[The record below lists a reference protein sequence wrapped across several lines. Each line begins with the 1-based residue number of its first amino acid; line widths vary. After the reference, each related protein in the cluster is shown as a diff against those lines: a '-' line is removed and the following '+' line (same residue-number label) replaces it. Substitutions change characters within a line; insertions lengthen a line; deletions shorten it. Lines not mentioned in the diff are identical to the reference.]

1 MRIGRSASVPACYER
16 SENAKIFVKISNAA
30 TAKHLFALRAQCKR
44 GRLHSDH
51 KDMQM
56 ETIKTPSLIVD
67 FQRMKR
73 NAEHITNRA
82 KELNV
87 NLRPHVKTHRCLEI
101 AKIQTEKTNGAIMVS
116 TLSEAH
122 FFSKNGF
129 SDITYGV
136 PIERGKFDEV
146 IDIARKTEKFSLVT
160 DDAETVL
167 KLNEKAKSENVNLN
181 IFVKIDVGYHRCG
194 VEPNTTEAFEIP
206 QKIADSSNLN
216 FAGILTHAGHSY
228 HANSPEKLLN
238 VAHEERDKMRKL
250 AEELRG
256 KGLNVP
262 CVSIGSTPTFS
273 AIDSLEG
280 ITEFRA
286 GNYVFFDAFQA
297 TLGSCKFEDCALTVL
312 AAVVHRDSTRQKIV
326 VDAGAVA
333 LSKDRGAVEFDAAC
347 GYGRVYDLEGNDLN
361 LRVESLSQEHGEI
374 SVSDEKIFNNL
385 KVGSRVRILANHS
398 CLTAL
403 QHSHYHVL
411 DDGKIVDRWEINR
424 GW

>member
-1 MRIGRSASVPACYER
+1 
-16 SENAKIFVKISNAA
+16 
-30 TAKHLFALRAQCKR
+30 
-44 GRLHSDH
+44 
-51 KDMQM
+51 MQM

-67 FQRMKR
+67 FERMKR
-73 NAEHITNRA
+73 NAKGIANRA

-101 AKIQTEKTNGAIMVS
+101 AKIQTEKTFGGIMAS

-136 PIERGKFDEV
+136 PVEKGKFDEAISIAKT
-146 IDIARKTEKFSLVT
+146 IDKFSLLT
-160 DDAETVL
+160 DDAGTV
-167 KLNEKAKSENVNLN
+167 KDLNAKAKNENVKLN

-194 VEPNTTEAFEIP
+194 IEPQTKEAFEIP

-228 HANSPEKLLN
+228 HADAPEKLLK
-238 VAHEERDKMRKL
+238 VAHTERDLMRNL
-250 AEELRG
+250 ADELRG

-273 AIDSLEG
+273 AIDDRTG

-286 GNYVFFDAFQA
+286 GNYIFFDAFQA
-297 TLGSCKFEDCALTVL
+297 TLGSCRFEDCALTVL

-333 LSKDRGAVEFDAAC
+333 LSKDRGAVEFDSAC
-347 GYGRVYDLEGNDLN
+347 GYGRVYDLDGNDLN

-374 SVSDEKIFNNL
+374 SVADEKIFDNL
-385 KVGSRVRILANHS
+385 KVGSRIRILANHS

-403 QHSHYHVL
+403 QHSHYHIF